1 MSHFKNMFEISRQN
15 INFFP
20 FRHFPQFSFIFNH
33 SGLKCQIC
41 LISYHSHYKKYV
53 WIFAP
58 KINIYRPFLTSS
70 TKYLNFRAKN
80 ETFGVC
86 LIKSFLKNVESLIGR
101 WCSCWCK
108 SLIYGMAIGYQGD
121 LSVKKSIS
129 SSICWNPFGNEVSL
143 AYFFSNQNL
152 ISSVDHFNPFFRHKN
167 STVASKLRHVRNS
180 CLNALFPST
189 Q

>member
-1 MSHFKNMFEISRQN
+1 MVENVIIENSNSTFLVIFKQCDMWVTFRFQSQRVKMSNMSHFISFALQ
-15 INFFP
+15 
-20 FRHFPQFSFIFNH
+20 
-33 SGLKCQIC
+33 
-41 LISYHSHYKKYV
+41 KKYV
-53 WIFAP
+53 RIFAP

-80 ETFGVC
+80 ETFGVY